1 MYEDEDEYVDYNM
14 GDNKGK
20 LQNPAR
26 ELNIPMGKQDD
37 EDLPA
42 HLRMYN
48 SDAYVDAL
56 KDAGEIPSDD
66 EDMDEMYSFEEDED
80 MDEMYSFEEG
90 DDMDEMDSL
99 MEGEEEEEEDHE
111 EEEK

>member
-1 MYEDEDEYVDYNM
+1 
-14 GDNKGK
+14 
-20 LQNPAR
+20 
-26 ELNIPMGKQDD
+26 MGKQDD

-66 EDMDEMYSFEEDED
+66 EDMDEMYSFEE
-80 MDEMYSFEEG
+80 G